1 MYPASFSYSAPS
13 SLDDALALLAEHG
26 DDAKLLAGGH
36 SLLPMMKLRF
46 VQPAH
51 LVDLRRVAGLSGI
64 VRSADAL
71 TIGAMTT
78 HSAVASSADVRAA
91 MPMLTDAAEQIGD
104 PQVRNRGTIGGSIA
118 HADPAADLP
127 AVMLAADAQMTLVG
141 RRGSRVLPANQFF
154 VGMLQS
160 ALAADEVLTQIRL
173 PLSASPFDVAQGRRV
188 GSAYAK
194 WRHPASRYAL
204 IGIAAVIGVGADGI
218 VELARIGV
226 TGMGPKAIRA
236 SAAEKLLVGNAPS
249 DANLRKAAAAVSAA
263 VNPQADL
270 QGDVAYK
277 RHLAAVYTERAL
289 SAAVRRA
296 TL

>member
-46 VQPAH
+46 VQPTH
-51 LVDLRRVAGLSGI
+51 LVDLRRVTELSGI

-91 MPMLTDAAEQIGD
+91 LPMLTDAAEQIGD

-141 RRGSRVLPANQFF
+141 RRGSRVIAANQFF

-173 PLSASPFDVAQGRRV
+173 PLKEARV

-204 IGIAAVIGVGADGI
+204 IGIAAVIGVGADGMI
-218 VELARIGV
+218 ALARIGV

-236 SAAEKLLVGNAPS
+236 SAAEQLLVGNAPS
-249 DANLRKAAAAVSAA
+249 DATLRAAAAAVSAA

-277 RHLAAVYTERAL
+277 RHIAGVYAERAL
-289 SAAVRRA
+289 AAAVRRA

>member
-1 MYPASFSYSAPS
+1 MYPASFNYFAPS

-46 VQPAH
+46 VQPVH
-51 LVDLRRVAGLSGI
+51 LVDLRRVAELSGI
-64 VRSADAL
+64 VRSADAI

-91 MPMLTDAAEQIGD
+91 LPMLTDAAEQIGD

-141 RRGSRVLPANQFF
+141 RRGSRVVPANQFF

-173 PLSASPFDVAQGRRV
+173 PLSASRV

-204 IGIAAVIGVGADGI
+204 IGVAAVIGVGADGI
-218 VELARIGV
+218 IELARIGV

-249 DANLRKAAAAVSAA
+249 GATLNKAAAAVSAA

-277 RHLAAVYTERAL
+277 RHLAAVYAERAL

>member
-1 MYPASFSYSAPS
+1 MYPFDYQRPLTVKDAVAAAAAD
-13 SLDDALALLAEHG
+13 DDAAY
-26 DDAKLLAGGH
+26 LAGGMT
-36 SLLPMMKLRF
+36 LLPSMKLRLSRRSR
-46 VQPAH
+46 
-51 LVDLRRVAGLSGI
+51 LVDLAAIPELSGI
-64 VRSADAL
+64 RADGSVL
-71 TIGAMTT
+71 HIGATT
-78 HSAVASSADVRAA
+78 KHVDVADSPVVRKSIPALA
-91 MPMLTDAAEQIGD
+91 MLAGGIGD

-127 AVMLAADAQMTLVG
+127 AVMLAAEAQMTLVG
-141 RRGSRVLPANQFF
+141 RRGSRVLSANQFF
-154 VGMLQS
+154 VGMLQT

-173 PLSASPFDVAQGRRV
+173 PLSASRV

-218 VELARIGV
+218 IELARIGV

-236 SAAEKLLVGNAPS
+236 SAAEKLLVGYAPS
-249 DANLRKAAAAVSAA
+249 DATLRQAATAVSAA

-296 TL
+296 TQ

>member
-1 MYPASFSYSAPS
+1 MYPASFGYFAPS

-51 LVDLRRVAGLSGI
+51 LVDLRRVSELSGI

-127 AVMLAADAQMTLVG
+127 AVMLAAEASMTLVG
-141 RRGSRVLPANQFF
+141 RRGSRVLAANEFF
-154 VGMLQS
+154 VGMLQT

-173 PLSASPFDVAQGRRV
+173 PLPASRV

-218 VELARIGV
+218 IELARIGV

-236 SAAEKLLVGNAPS
+236 SAAEKLLVGNAAS
-249 DANLRKAAAAVSAA
+249 AATLSTAAAAVSAA
-263 VNPQADL
+263 VDPQADL
-270 QGDVAYK
+270 QGDVVYK
-277 RHLAAVYTERAL
+277 RHLAAVYAERAL